1 MEVDNS
7 RFETPVTYI
16 FNKSNNDILEN
27 IVFIFIFLKNY
38 TLFVDDFLP
47 AIFMEDIY
55 LKNWHNLSLHIFNFN
70 LQTRTIYFNF
80 KPIIETNGIKFLKLT
95 EMCEYLIEN
104 VKF

>member
-47 AIFMEDIY
+47 A
-55 LKNWHNLSLHIFNFN
+55 
-70 LQTRTIYFNF
+70 T
-80 KPIIETNGIKFLKLT
+80 
-95 EMCEYLIEN
+95 
-104 VKF
+104 